1 MYLSVVIP
9 IRNEEKILEP
19 EIRKLIPAVDAV
31 IAGRDYEILLIEN
44 GSTDKTLSIAENLSA
59 VLPKTRVMSSKYPDY
74 GKAMK
79 EGILQS
85 RGQYTAIFN
94 IDFWDVEALKKATTL
109 FESENKDVVVC
120 SKTMKGSKDL
130 RPLKRRLITRGFNL
144 VLRLFFGYRGT
155 DTHGIKFFRTKKIL
169 PIAQKC
175 WTGGGMMDTELLLR
189 AQDAGLK
196 MSEVTVVCEEK
207 EKRKSAF
214 GVIKHG
220 PGVLQDLTALFIE
233 LRLGK

>member
-9 IRNEEKILEP
+9 IHNEEEILEP
-19 EIRKLIPAVDAV
+19 EVCKLISAFDTVT
-31 IAGRDYEILLIEN
+31 AGRDYEILLVEN
-44 GSTDKTLSIAENLSA
+44 GSTDETLSIAKNLSDN
-59 VLPKTRVMSSKYPDY
+59 LQKIRVISLKNPDY
-74 GKAMK
+74 GGAMK

-85 RGQYTAIFN
+85 QGQCIAIFN
-94 IDFWDVEALKKATTL
+94 IDFWDAEALKKALTL
-109 FESENKDVVVC
+109 FEKEGVDMVVC

-144 VLRLFFGYRGT
+144 VLRTFFGYRGT
-155 DTHGIKFFRTKKIL
+155 DTHGIKFFRAEKIV

-189 AQDAGLK
+189 AQNAGLK
-196 MSEVTVVCEEK
+196 TVEIPVICVEK
-207 EKRKSAF
+207 EKRKSFF
-214 GVIKHG
+214 GIMKHG
-220 PGVLQDLTALFIE
+220 PGVLRDLAALFRE